1 MSINVQALEQV
12 FTTKLEESILS
23 YGLDSN
29 RLIPGSLTLEN
40 LREFKSL
47 YLIYYRD
54 IFFCKRA
61 KEFRLFKMAC
71 SSGFQGSVTEYKAFI
86 KGLAYA
92 TCTKLDECL
101 IWQAMESVVT
111 SPEDFKV
118 RLQELCDTAEK
129 GIIRDAEG
137 SLNDALEA
145 GLKLGED
152 FLRLKAKQGFFSEED
167 VEAFL
172 QTKLVQTAD

>member
-1 MSINVQALEQV
+1 MSIDVQALNRV
-12 FTTKLEESILS
+12 FTTKLDESILS

-29 RLIPGSLTLEN
+29 RLIPGSLALEN

-54 IFFCKRA
+54 IFSGKRA
-61 KEFRLFKMAC
+61 KEFRLLKKIC
-71 SSGFQGSVTEYKAFI
+71 QTKYVGSLDEYKAFI
-86 KGLAYA
+86 QGVALGKDMNLDQCVFWDMMKTVEASQETYQSNLR
-92 TCTKLDECL
+92 KLC
-101 IWQAMESVVT
+101 QS
-111 SPEDFKV
+111 
-118 RLQELCDTAEK
+118 AEE

-145 GLKLGED
+145 GLKLGKD
-152 FLRLKAKQGFFSEED
+152 FLRLKAKQGFFSEQA

-172 QTKLVQTAD
+172 KTKLTQTAD